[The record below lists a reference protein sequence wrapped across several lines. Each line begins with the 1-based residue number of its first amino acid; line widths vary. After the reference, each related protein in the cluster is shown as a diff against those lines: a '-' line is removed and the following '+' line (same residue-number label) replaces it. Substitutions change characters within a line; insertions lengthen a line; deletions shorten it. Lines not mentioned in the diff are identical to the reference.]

1 VIAAAVTAGCRR
13 LVVGIGGSAS
23 TDGGA
28 GLVQALGARL
38 LDPVGCVV
46 RPGGEGLADVASI
59 NLAWLRG
66 LMAGVEVTVASDVD
80 NPLTGPSGAAAV
92 YGPQKGADPAQVAL
106 LDRALGHFADRVS
119 AITGSDQ
126 RNVPGAGAAGGV
138 GFAMLALLGAELRSG
153 IDLVLDLVEF
163 DEQLTGVDLVVTGEG
178 SLDEQTLH
186 GKAVAGVAA
195 RAAARGIPVV
205 AVCGQSSLDAA
216 ALRAAGVSATYP
228 LTALEPDLDQCKRN
242 AASLLE
248 LIGEQIASE
257 HLTTAA
263 HRERR
268 PA

>member
-1 VIAAAVTAGCRR
+1 
-13 LVVGIGGSAS
+13 
-23 TDGGA
+23 
-28 GLVQALGARL
+28 
-38 LDPVGCVV
+38 
-46 RPGGEGLADVASI
+46 
-59 NLAWLRG
+59 
-66 LMAGVEVTVASDVD
+66 
-80 NPLTGPSGAAAV
+80 
-92 YGPQKGADPAQVAL
+92 
-106 LDRALGHFADRVS
+106 
-119 AITGSDQ
+119 
-126 RNVPGAGAAGGV
+126 
-138 GFAMLALLGAELRSG
+138 MLALLGAELRSG

-216 ALRAAGVSATYP
+216 ALRAVGVSATYP
-228 LTALEPDLDQCKRN
+228 LTGLEPDLDQCKRN

-248 LIGEQIASE
+248 LIGEQIASD
-257 HLTTAA
+257 HVTTAA